1 MLIHNINVIDGLVNG
16 ELGHVVGIDEYK
28 NGEVQYIIV
37 AFDDRECGKQHR
49 QHSQTKW
56 VIKGFKNPGTI

>member
-1 MLIHNINVIDGLVNG
+1 MVTYNAFDIDGLVNG

-49 QHSQTKW
+49 QHSQTK
-56 VIKGFKNPGTI
+56 